1 MARYTFF
8 SFSYEDVKNFKVN
21 VVRNSWLL
29 NNSSETFIDGSI
41 WEKEKSK
48 GASVIKNIIET
59 GLNKTSVTTVLI
71 GSDTAERRWVKY
83 EIIKS
88 FERGN
93 GILAIYINRIRGKE
107 QTISAKGQNPLNR
120 LAFQISEDGRKIRFY
135 ELVNR
140 KWVLFSDLPEI
151 NNKKSNPLPFNGTQV
166 SANNDA
172 EGWDKKIQFYYEGV
186 GKNANDVLKALQ
198 SEEFVII
205 LDRKHKATGNYV
217 MFGYEVGLTL
227 ESAEYSEETGYW
239 LITMKTTEH
248 NAEINFGSTGDFD
261 VDRIKF
267 EALIAASV

>member
-151 NNKKSNPLPFNGTQV
+151 NNKKSNTLHFVDSFWWGN
-166 SANNDA
+166 
-172 EGWDKKIQFYYEGV
+172 EF
-186 GKNANDVLKALQ
+186 GKTFRFSD
-198 SEEFVII
+198 
-205 LDRKHKATGNYV
+205 
-217 MFGYEVGLTL
+217 
-227 ESAEYSEETGYW
+227 
-239 LITMKTTEH
+239 
-248 NAEINFGSTGDFD
+248 
-261 VDRIKF
+261 KF
-267 EALIAASV
+267 ETYCWTQNDGHKNFSNWINEAAKKAGR